1 MNYSILQNFKK
12 SKLILE
18 PFPHIIIENCLDD
31 KLYRQ
36 LEKSFPI
43 HLINKNQDNIRGD
56 IYSYQLEHHDQ
67 NLWKNFLNYHCSSV
81 FLIEVLK
88 AFENYFN
95 EEKKLYNKI
104 TDLISKKIKVFPEVE
119 NNLISMSA
127 SISYN
132 TPVIK
137 PSSIRGPHR
146 DKPNKLYGALLYF
159 RGDEDKTE
167 GGDLELYDNGSVF
180 KKINYNKNTLV
191 LFINNQRSYH
201 GVTKRFSSNDIRKFC
216 YFSTICPFNLY
227 SNEKKF
233 FQRFRDIILSIFR

>member
-36 LEKSFPI
+36 LEKSFPT
-43 HLINKNQDNIRGD
+43 HLINKNKDNIRGD
-56 IYSYQLEHHDQ
+56 IYPNQLEHQDK
-67 NLWKNFLNYHCSSV
+67 NLWKIFLNYHCSSV
-81 FLIEVLK
+81 FLIEVLE

-95 EEKKLYNKI
+95 VKKELYNKI

-137 PSSIRGPHR
+137 PSSVRGPHR

-191 LFINNQRSYH
+191 LFINNQKSYH
-201 GVTKRFSSNDIRKFC
+201 GVTKRFPSNDIRKFC

-227 SNEKKF
+227 SEEKKF
-233 FQRFRDIILSIFR
+233 FQRFRDIILRIFR